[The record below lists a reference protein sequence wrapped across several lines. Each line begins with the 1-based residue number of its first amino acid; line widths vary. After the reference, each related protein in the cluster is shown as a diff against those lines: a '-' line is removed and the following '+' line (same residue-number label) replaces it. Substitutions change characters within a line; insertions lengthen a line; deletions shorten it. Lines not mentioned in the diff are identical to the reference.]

1 MTQQLRRRHS
11 HRLIK
16 ALVRRQRLI
25 ATLHRKR
32 TPFGNNHRGIREQ
45 TLQLVVIKGSR
56 HDQQLE
62 VIAKP
67 LLNVQQQR
75 QREIGLQAAF
85 MEFIEDH

>member
-1 MTQQLRRRHS
+1 MTQQLRCRHS

-16 ALVRRQRLI
+16 TLVRRQRLI
-25 ATLHRKR
+25 ATIHRKR
-32 TPFGNNHRGIREQ
+32 ATFGDNHRRIREQ
-45 TLQLVVIKGSR
+45 TLQLVVIKGGR

-75 QREIGLQAAF
+75 QREVSL
-85 MEFIEDH
+85 